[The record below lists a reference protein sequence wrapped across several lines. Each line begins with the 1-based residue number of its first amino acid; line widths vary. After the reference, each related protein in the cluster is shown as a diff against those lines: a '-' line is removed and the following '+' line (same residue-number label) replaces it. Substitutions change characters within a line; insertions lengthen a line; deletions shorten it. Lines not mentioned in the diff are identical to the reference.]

1 MLFRSPSRAPLLC
14 QLALEHWLGPA
25 AASYFAHCHCKQTKE
40 LIVLTTNSL
49 ANRQS
54 PILGVLVLVGA
65 HSLSACAPG
74 RHSPG
79 LAIFAARL
87 ARILPPVSSRQDWE
101 NVVLWPTGEYGFPI
115 ESLLEVG
122 QRRVGSRA
130 VCTRDGRLVGRA
142 LLAARLLSPVSRN
155 EAIQDLVALAG
166 KLARHPGWRVLISE
180 QLISSQQHHAVCPRE
195 VDKECNDESTPR
207 QTDALAH
214 STICSRAG
222 LQVSTPLVHVLPQA
236 AVVTVARIFR

>member
-1 MLFRSPSRAPLLC
+1 M
-14 QLALEHWLGPA
+14 
-25 AASYFAHCHCKQTKE
+25 
-40 LIVLTTNSL
+40 TTNSL

-65 HSLSACAPG
+65 YSLTFGLRARAPF
-74 RHSPG
+74 SPR

-87 ARILPPVSSRQDWE
+87 ARIYPPVSSRQDLE
-101 NVVLWPTGEYGFPI
+101 NVARWSTGEYGFPI
-115 ESLLEVG
+115 ESLPEVG

-130 VCTRDGRLVGRA
+130 VYTRDGRLVGRA

-207 QTDALAH
+207 QSDALAP

-222 LQVSTPLVHVLPQA
+222 LQVSTPLVA
-236 AVVTVARIFR
+236 RVAPGSSGHRREDISLTQHGQWREREGASRAGCPATGHGSPAS